1 MCPWYRWLDGP
12 QGQSGR
18 VRKISPPTG
27 IRSPYSPA
35 LYPPPPLG
43 LHGLSQGRN
52 FPGLNLGYESSYIL
66 TAVTITFRVLPY
78 AVL

>member
-1 MCPWYRWLDGP
+1 MIQVAWWAPGP
-12 QGQSGR
+12 VWTGAENLASNRDSISVQS
-18 VRKISPPTG
+18 SPL
-27 IRSPYSPA
+27 SS
-35 LYPPPPLG
+35 PPLG